1 MPDSFGQDLR
11 IAQLDTP
18 LGKDK
23 LNIVRFDC
31 TEGVSEK
38 FKIRLT
44 AVSTDQNLNF
54 DPAIGQNCTITMK
67 SPAGGVE
74 RHFDG
79 VLAKAEWT
87 GGEGNEHVYE
97 MVLRPWLWLA
107 SFRRNS
113 LIFHDMTVPEIVSK
127 VLGDYGQVKDTTSR
141 GYPVLEYC
149 VQYRET
155 DMDFVC
161 RLMEEYG
168 ISYYF
173 QHGQG
178 KHDMILTDEMSTF
191 ESLPGSRTYLPMT
204 NRTASPEEFFDSW
217 VPQRRFTSG
226 KIKLDDYNFKTSET
240 DLVVTEDVGPPFD
253 PGSLEVFDYP
263 GRFPDTGV
271 GSKIAK
277 AWSDEQKARDGR
289 YFAEGSVV
297 TCFPGALVTMV
308 DKDDTGM
315 DGEYL
320 ALRCKHSFTGMAY
333 RSTDA
338 GLRRGYEGEY
348 EFMKTDKTFA
358 PSRTTPKPIIGGA
371 QTAKV
376 VGNDDIDVDEYGR
389 ILVRFHWDQKEDQS
403 CRVRVAQ
410 VWAGKEWGGIF
421 TPRRDMEVLVI
432 FLEGDPDQPLV
443 IGAVYNDKHMQPY
456 SLPSDKSI
464 SGVKSRTTPDSDGY
478 NEFIFDDRA
487 GSQLV
492 RLHAER
498 NLESVVENDESRNVK
513 HDRKTEIGNNDTL
526 NVGEVLKITAGT
538 KVEIT
543 VGSSNITMTTDTITI
558 KSINVEIKATD
569 FKSDAVT
576 STHQA
581 SGVMTIQGS
590 MVKIN

>member
-1 MPDSFGQDLR
+1 MPDSYGQDPR
-11 IAQLDTP
+11 IAKLDTP

-23 LNIVRFDC
+23 LNLVRFEC
-31 TEGVSEK
+31 SEGVSEK

-44 AVSTDQNLNF
+44 AVSADPNINF
-54 DPAIGQNCTITMK
+54 DPVIGQSCTITVK
-67 SPAGGVE
+67 SPTEGNE

-79 VLAKAEWT
+79 VLAKARWI
-87 GGEGNEHVYE
+87 GGDGNEQVYE
-97 MVLRPWLWLA
+97 LVLRPWLWLA
-107 SFRRNS
+107 SFRQNS
-113 LIFHDMTVPEIVSK
+113 LIFHDMAVPDIVTK
-127 VLGDYGQVKDTTSR
+127 VLGDYGQVKDQTSR
-141 GYPVLEYC
+141 GYPTLEYC

-191 ESLPGSRTYLPMT
+191 ESLPGNRTYLPMRD
-204 NRTASPEEFFDSW
+204 RTASPEEFFNSW
-217 VPQRRFTSG
+217 VPERRFTSG
-226 KIKLDDYNFKTSET
+226 KIKLDDYNYETSET
-240 DLVVTEDVGPPFD
+240 DLAVTEDIGPPFD
-253 PGSLEVFDYP
+253 PGTLEVYDYP
-263 GRFPDTGV
+263 GRYPNTGD
-271 GSKIAK
+271 GQKIAK

-289 YFAEGSVV
+289 YLADGSVV
-297 TCFPGALVTMV
+297 TCFPGALVTID
-308 DKDDTGM
+308 DKANTGM

-320 ALRCKHSFTGMAY
+320 ALRCKHRFTGMMY
-333 RSTDA
+333 RSTNPEE
-338 GLRRGYEGEY
+338 RRGYEGEY

-358 PSRTTPKPIIGGA
+358 PERTTPKPVIGGA

-376 VGNDDIDVDEYGR
+376 VGKDDIDVDEYGR

-403 CRVRVAQ
+403 RRVRVAQ
-410 VWAGKEWGGIF
+410 VWAGRDWGGIY

-443 IGAVYNDKHMQPY
+443 IGSVYNDKHMPPY
-456 SLPSDKSI
+456 PLPDDKSI
-464 SGVKSRTTPDSDGY
+464 SGVKSRTTPDASGY

-487 GSQLV
+487 NGQLV

-498 NLESVVENDESRNVK
+498 NLESVIEKDETRNVK
-513 HDRKTEIGNNDTL
+513 HDRTTDIGNNDTL
-526 NVGEVLKITAGT
+526 TVGEVLKITAGT
-538 KVEIT
+538 KVDIT

-569 FKSDAVT
+569 FKSDTVT

-581 SGVMTIQGS
+581 SGIMTIQGS